1 MPSIKEQGAIY
12 GNLLAYKQYTRPTA
26 QRLFGKYSHRN
37 RNGPKHHENVQT
49 LLEILALHGKLTTWG
64 MAKTHFSDSSNIR
77 SQEKDYRRLL
87 VGRMARGKHTMGLL
101 DVGLVVK
108 DGKNIQKAPADL
120 YRLSLHGILYCLDV
134 MNFTE
139 KDLERMATN
148 YSNVLPQIFGKWKY
162 LKSIIGNDTD
172 RLQTLA
178 SGLFMDNIQISN
190 MTSLPIYELATFLNV
205 KYQNKFEQI
214 NEEDLADQISYWF
227 YTNLLIPSKRG
238 NSKDQL
244 KHWKKLFDNDFNLKK
259 WYYKFVDETIL
270 FYTNRFKQI
279 KKLKS

>member
-1 MPSIKEQGAIY
+1 
-12 GNLLAYKQYTRPTA
+12 
-26 QRLFGKYSHRN
+26 
-37 RNGPKHHENVQT
+37 
-49 LLEILALHGKLTTWG
+49 
-64 MAKTHFSDSSNIR
+64 
-77 SQEKDYRRLL
+77 
-87 VGRMARGKHTMGLL
+87 
-101 DVGLVVK
+101 
-108 DGKNIQKAPADL
+108 
-120 YRLSLHGILYCLDV
+120 
-134 MNFTE
+134 
-139 KDLERMATN
+139 
-148 YSNVLPQIFGKWKY
+148 
-162 LKSIIGNDTD
+162 
-172 RLQTLA
+172 
-178 SGLFMDNIQISN
+178 
-190 MTSLPIYELATFLNV
+190 LATFLNV